1 MNYKKNIV
9 HKMMYFVLFA
19 LALNNTNA
27 QQLHAP
33 NEVLDIIQRSKLGYE
48 IGILTSKI
56 PTGKG
61 PILDNSHYLA
71 KEDSLNTIKSF
82 SATETDEIRK
92 LREQANK
99 ALVAA
104 RPDYKGARKALHK
117 ILEKQPQHAE
127 IITEIGNTYTLEN
140 KHDEAKNQYLK
151 ALDINPRDYYARWML
166 SEILFKEG
174 DTLKAIREITLAH
187 IYNRNMPRLQAT
199 MVKMYEASGCKCQ
212 DWTFNPQYKL
222 SSTKKNITI
231 DAKDIWMAYA
241 MYKALW
247 AYEPGYKQMML
258 AGSKTDLGIMEET
271 ESVFG
276 LVTTYTQQSKK
287 QKVIYPE
294 LTALEEALEQSMIE
308 PYALYEVVLVKRPL
322 TALYLEEDYLR
333 KLIKYIATIR
343 CPKA

>member
-1 MNYKKNIV
+1 MNYKKNIANKV
-9 HKMMYFVLFA
+9 MFFA
-19 LALNNTNA
+19 LFGLLLNKANA

-48 IGILTSKI
+48 IGILTTKM
-56 PTGKG
+56 PTAKG

-71 KEDSLNTIKSF
+71 IEDSLNVIKSF
-82 SATETDEIRK
+82 SAIETDEVRK
-92 LREQANK
+92 LREQANN
-99 ALVAA
+99 ALAAA
-104 RPDYKGARKALHK
+104 RPDYKAARKAFNK
-117 ILEKQPQHAE
+117 ILEKFPQHAE
-127 IITEIGNTYTLEN
+127 ILTEIGNTYTLEN
-140 KHDEAKNQYLK
+140 KHDEAKKQYLK
-151 ALDINPRDYYARWML
+151 ALEINPRDYYARWML

-174 DTLKAIREITLAH
+174 DTEKAIREITLAH
-187 IYNRNMPRLQAT
+187 LYNRNMPRLQAT
-199 MVKMYEASGCKCQ
+199 MLKMYEANNCKCQ

-247 AYEPGYKQMML
+247 AYEPGYKEMML

-276 LVTTYTQQSKK
+276 LVTTYTQQNKI

-294 LTALEEALEQSMIE
+294 LAALEEALEQSMIE